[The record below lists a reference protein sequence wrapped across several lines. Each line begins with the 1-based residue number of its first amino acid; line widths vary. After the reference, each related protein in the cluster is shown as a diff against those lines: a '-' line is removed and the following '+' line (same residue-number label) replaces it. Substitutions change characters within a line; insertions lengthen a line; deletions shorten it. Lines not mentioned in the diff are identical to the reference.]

1 MAKQL
6 DQQVTFIGA
15 GAIADALV
23 RGLIE
28 SGVIAANSIRVYDRF
43 QDRPIIFADKYG
55 IHAFDDLSK
64 ALLGTDVVFFCVKP
78 KDIEDALHDA
88 AKARSSWPLF
98 LSVVAG
104 CPLSFLLE
112 GIAGE
117 QADTLASI
125 RFVRAMPNTSSAV
138 LTSATAF
145 SASAACTEDDIDLVK
160 QLLNAVGTSYLVD
173 ESLLNAVTALS
184 GSGPAYFYYMVE
196 AMIEAGVG
204 VGFSEELATQLT
216 LQTLYGSA
224 KMLENLAIEPGVL
237 RKNVTS
243 PGGTTMAGIAA
254 LDAHGF
260 KEAIRAGVIAARDRA
275 IEMGTSYENKV

>member
-173 ESLLNAVTALS
+173 ESLLNSVTALS

-196 AMIEAGVG
+196 AMIEAGVR
-204 VGFSEELATQLT
+204 VGFPKNSRH
-216 LQTLYGSA
+216 
-224 KMLENLAIEPGVL
+224 NLRYKHSMVQQ
-237 RKNVTS
+237 KC
-243 PGGTTMAGIAA
+243 
-254 LDAHGF
+254 
-260 KEAIRAGVIAARDRA
+260 
-275 IEMGTSYENKV
+275 